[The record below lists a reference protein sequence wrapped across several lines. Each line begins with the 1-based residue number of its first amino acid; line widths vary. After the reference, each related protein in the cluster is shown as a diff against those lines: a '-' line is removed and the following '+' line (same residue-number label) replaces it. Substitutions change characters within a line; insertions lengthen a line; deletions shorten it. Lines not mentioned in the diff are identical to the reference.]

1 MAKKPISA
9 QALDPADDVVDGTA
23 CSHLDLFDLFKAD
36 ELLEAYRQL
45 PQEARPIFAYMHN
58 GMLEVVDTLLQDRDP
73 VEVFQKELVK
83 ASDVNGEQIVECR
96 KLRDFLREDA
106 AAFEAQRDDVDMKAQ
121 CDIMERAV
129 MRLDD
134 PLKTECLVCAL
145 DSVCWALDDLG
156 LHEEERDEWHARLE
170 RCGLDEA
177 GIERQ
182 IAMRE
187 DGALWNFF
195 DDLSSFEQEPSAELM
210 EMLRENFKKNLEVD
224 NVIITAENILST
236 ARTLSK
242 SGRQRMAFIHN
253 ELLKVG
259 LAMAQGNVNA
269 WEETLRKSME
279 DDPAACEAVSGQIFE
294 SIKAADELQ
303 KELKNFNPAMLPDEL
318 EEAVKPLAKAFAKH
332 GEQYP
337 VYIVFAHLIRAC
349 CRAEG
354 KDDCELLDVVSQA
367 VVDDNAP
374 SSAAVMLSQL
384 FNLVTDE
391 QLKGVARS
399 YEALQREEED
409 EYEEDF
415 DDDDEMG
422 WFEDAEGL
430 MSDVRRDLDEL
441 DFYRTS
447 FIVQVTFHAANEL
460 LMDKQL
466 SKTFVETVGLSS
478 GAARMIRLGVEPA
491 GEFFLGMPQASI
503 PENRFEDL
511 IGRKRSLSEDEAIEM
526 WLRPLERFDAALT
539 NLEREDAR
547 LLQDALYH
555 LGLLA
560 HFMLELPP
568 KKRKRLSKL
577 IEAPFESQAFLFSLA
592 TWFGDQSEVAR
603 AKHEE
608 YAGELNGDD
617 MSDEDQSPE
626 R

>member
-1 MAKKPISA
+1 MAKKSISA

-96 KLRDFLREDA
+96 KLRDFLKEDA
-106 AAFEAQRDDVDMKAQ
+106 AAFEAQRDDVDMMAQ
-121 CDIMERAV
+121 RDIMERAV

-177 GIERQ
+177 GVERL

-210 EMLRENFKKNLEVD
+210 EMLRENFKKNLKVD

-242 SGRQRMAFIHN
+242 NGRQRMAFIHN

-269 WEETLRKSME
+269 WEETLRKNME

-294 SIKAADELQ
+294 SIKAADELR
-303 KELKNFNPAMLPDEL
+303 KELKNFNPEMLPDEL

-367 VVDDNAP
+367 VVDDTAP

-384 FNLVTDE
+384 FNLLTDE

-430 MSDVRRDLDEL
+430 MSDIRRDLDEL

-447 FIVQVTFHAANEL
+447 FIVQATFHAANEL
-460 LMDKQL
+460 LMDKKL

-478 GAARMIRLGVEPA
+478 GAARMIMFEVEPA
-491 GEFFLGMPQASI
+491 GEFFLGMPQARI

-547 LLQDALYH
+547 LLQEALYH

-577 IEAPFESQAFLFSLA
+577 IEAPFENQAFLFSLA

-617 MSDEDQSPE
+617 MPDEDQSPE

>member
-9 QALDPADDVVDGTA
+9 QALDPADDVVDGNA

-45 PQEARPIFAYMHN
+45 PQETRPIFAYMHN
-58 GMLEVVDTLLQDRDP
+58 GMLEVVDALLQDRDP

-83 ASDVNGEQIVECR
+83 VSEVNGEQIVECR
-96 KLRDFLREDA
+96 KLRDFLKEDA
-106 AAFEAQRDDVDMKAQ
+106 AAFEAQRDDVDMMAQ
-121 CDIMERAV
+121 RDILEREI
-129 MRLDD
+129 MMLDD
-134 PLKTECLVCAL
+134 PLKAECLVCTL
-145 DSVCWALDDLG
+145 DSLCWALDDLG

-170 RCGLDEA
+170 RCGQDEA
-177 GIERQ
+177 GIERL

-210 EMLRENFKKNLEVD
+210 EILREEFKKNLEVD

-259 LAMAQGNVNA
+259 LAMAQGNVKA
-269 WEETLRKSME
+269 WEETLRKNME

-303 KELKNFNPAMLPDEL
+303 KELKNFTPAMLPDEL
-318 EEAVKPLAKAFAKH
+318 DEAVKPLAKAFAKH

-367 VVDDNAP
+367 VVDDDAP

-384 FNLVTDE
+384 FNLITDE
-391 QLKGVARS
+391 QLKVVAGGC
-399 YEALQREEED
+399 EALQREEEG
-409 EYEEDF
+409 EYEEGF

-422 WFEDAEGL
+422 WLEDAEGL

-441 DFYRTS
+441 DFYRTAI
-447 FIVQVTFHAANEL
+447 IVQATFHAANEL

-478 GAARMIRLGVEPA
+478 GAERMIRFGIESA
-491 GEFFLGMPQASI
+491 GEFFLEMPQARI

-511 IGRKRSLSEDEAIEM
+511 IGRKRSLSEDELIEI

-547 LLQDALYH
+547 LLQEALYQ

-560 HFMLELPP
+560 HFMLELSP

-577 IEAPFESQAFLFSLA
+577 IELPFESQAFLFSLA
-592 TWFGDQSEVAR
+592 AWFGDHSEVAR
-603 AKHEE
+603 AKYEE